1 MPPSQVRNS
10 VLYIPVQCVVG
21 YGTGYTAQPHRSVVI
36 PSAAWRWAPK
46 RWHETGHAQRR
57 FETRSGL
64 GETAINAVPPLQN
77 KQQQPPPP
85 PPPLQQQASKQQSQQ
100 ICTTP
105 YYAARV
111 RVSVCPPPDGECV
124 EACACKHVS

>member
-36 PSAAWRWAPK
+36 PSAACAGPLNVGMKQTR
-46 RWHETGHAQRR
+46 QRR

-77 KQQQPPPP
+77 KQQQPPPPP